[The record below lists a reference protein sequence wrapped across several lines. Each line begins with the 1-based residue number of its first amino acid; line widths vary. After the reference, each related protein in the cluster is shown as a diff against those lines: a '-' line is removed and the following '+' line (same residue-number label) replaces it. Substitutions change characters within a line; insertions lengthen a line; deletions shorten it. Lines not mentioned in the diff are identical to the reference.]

1 MIFRVLWNQFGGLG
15 KGCES
20 ERVRLIELDFGPNT
34 LGTKQSWKNPKQI
47 EQSYQIIFRL
57 WARKARNRV
66 HLRLAIFIFF
76 KILVWLTDTGLC
88 GALRVIRILALE
100 FLSKNEKRCRK
111 RRGAKCPRRDTQFC
125 GELFFS
131 VLYRLIWKSG
141 SIRSQNS
148 ESKLARVQ

>member
-57 WARKARNRV
+57 WARKSKKLSPFETCNFHFLQNSRMVNRY
-66 HLRLAIFIFF
+66 RT
-76 KILVWLTDTGLC
+76 VWPFEFSRTD
-88 GALRVIRILALE
+88 

-111 RRGAKCPRRDTQFC
+111 RRGAKCPRRDTQSR
-125 GELFFS
+125 GELF
-131 VLYRLIWKSG
+131 
-141 SIRSQNS
+141 SQS
-148 ESKLARVQ
+148 RFG